1 MVLSQGL
8 KKWWGK
14 ETPFRKPI
22 KCLSVSLET
31 LRKQR
36 PISFVR
42 KGWKNEVLV
51 TLRHDVHSCWWVLIV
66 GILTTFGG
74 ALFDLWCFFQHNI
87 DHRNFIFVV
96 NFIRLCFI
104 SMLLL
109 FPLSNIISNSNWV
122 ERTEKSA
129 TSIFSLN
136 YSSLFLYNRFC
147 LCLERFINLNERKSA
162 SKLR

>member
-1 MVLSQGL
+1 M
-8 KKWWGK
+8 
-14 ETPFRKPI
+14 
-22 KCLSVSLET
+22 
-31 LRKQR
+31 
-36 PISFVR
+36 
-42 KGWKNEVLV
+42 
-51 TLRHDVHSCWWVLIV
+51 HSCWWVLIV

-74 ALFDLWCFFQHNI
+74 FALFDLWCFFQHNI

-129 TSIFSLN
+129 TSIFFVELFIT
-136 YSSLFLYNRFC
+136 YFLYNRFC
-147 LCLERFINLNERKSA
+147 LSFSAANDPLKIHKSGFAPTKWTKICIKASLIVSRSRTCFSDALWKKVSFVLMKTKIRFVPIV
-162 SKLR
+162 